1 VPSFSQEGTSDL
13 ERRVTHLFDPRTKRR
28 IKERQSCIPR
38 GGGMSADMDIQDTS
52 TKVGTSAYLAKPRTR
67 TIKGH
72 PFTYVYSV
80 ADKSMSLFAV
90 RVRGSIE

>member
-1 VPSFSQEGTSDL
+1 
-13 ERRVTHLFDPRTKRR
+13 
-28 IKERQSCIPR
+28 
-38 GGGMSADMDIQDTS
+38 MSADMDIQDTS